1 MQKFKSVDDLV
12 NQLKPTDPVYCIR
25 KKSVQ
30 LASKFFQSKF
40 PGTVL
45 YAVKTNPHPLILK
58 TLIDSGIRNYDVASI
73 KEIETIKKINS
84 DVKCS
89 YMHTVKSRESIKEA
103 YFKFGIKTFALDTK
117 D

>member
-12 NQLKPTDPVYCIR
+12 NQLKPTDPVYCI
-25 KKSVQ
+25 KKICTISFEI
-30 LASKFFQSKF
+30 LQSKF

-103 YFKFGIKTFALDTK
+103 YFKFGIKLLH
-117 D
+117 